1 MQTPVWRSAESAAY
15 DTVRH
20 EKGSRRQWRRR
31 RTRAPSSCR
40 HQVVAT
46 QPRCH
51 RQSQIPTS
59 PSAGVVASQRQISPP
74 LTHVTFVLIYTR
86 TLTSPPIPKLS
97 VSVPVARQTSCPS
110 PTRVPTTRAMFPTP
124 HTSTAPTTCMLT
136 FMTPVHHR
144 QQAALHN
151 LLQHKNPIHQARPL
165 PARLQ
170 FRDRPRRRQSLN
182 QAELES
188 RTCAMTTA
196 KHSVSTPT

>member
-40 HQVVAT
+40 HRVVVT
-46 QPRCH
+46 QTHLRRCH
-51 RQSQIPTS
+51 HQSQIPTP

-97 VSVPVARQTSCPS
+97 VSVPVARHTSCPS
-110 PTRVPTTRAMFPTP
+110 PTRVPTTRAMFSTP
-124 HTSTAPTTCMLT
+124 HTSTAPTTCTLT
-136 FMTPVHHR
+136 FMTPVQHR
-144 QQAALHN
+144 LQAALRS
-151 LLQHKNPIHQARPL
+151 LLQHNNPIHQTRPL

-170 FRDRPRRRQSLN
+170 FRDRPRRRQSLR

-188 RTCAMTTA
+188 RT
-196 KHSVSTPT
+196 